1 MQKESLEIAVDIII
15 DALDKSDINIMD
27 KVELMR
33 NLKTLL
39 ENYIYK
45 FYIIIII
52 STKIHMLKRLSYFMI
67 KKIRHKDKNSF
78 INIIFIEISQKIQR
92 ALIHYLI
99 YVPIIQY

>member
-39 ENYIYK
+39 ENYEED
-45 FYIIIII
+45 
-52 STKIHMLKRLSYFMI
+52 IHVLQE
-67 KKIRHKDKNSF
+67 H
-78 INIIFIEISQKIQR
+78 QK
-92 ALIHYLI
+92 
-99 YVPIIQY
+99 VKVK

>member
-39 ENYIYK
+39 ENYEEDIQVLQE
-45 FYIIIII
+45 
-52 STKIHMLKRLSYFMI
+52 H
-67 KKIRHKDKNSF
+67 
-78 INIIFIEISQKIQR
+78 QK
-92 ALIHYLI
+92 
-99 YVPIIQY
+99 VKVK